1 MLNILP
7 LPNFPTSDNLPLIEG
22 ASIIIID
29 KMCVECFTAIE
40 FSAELTSNFVMDRE

>member
-22 ASIIIID
+22 ASIIG

-40 FSAELTSNFVMDRE
+40 FSAKITSNFVMDRE